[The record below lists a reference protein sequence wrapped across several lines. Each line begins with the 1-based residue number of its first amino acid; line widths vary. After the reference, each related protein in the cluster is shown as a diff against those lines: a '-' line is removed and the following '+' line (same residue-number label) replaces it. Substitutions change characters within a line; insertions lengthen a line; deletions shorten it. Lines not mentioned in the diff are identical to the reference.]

1 MSTTGDAPL
10 NLAKPEANDVVDL
23 DLINS
28 NYDLINDHAASTNTT
43 LADHTSNINNL
54 NVTVGTGGSVSK
66 AQNIVGGAVKRIPIQ
81 SAADTTTFIAT
92 PAAAGQVLV
101 SSLTAPY
108 AAWSERGYVQLDQ
121 QSLSTS
127 ASSQTVSFSSIAYGY
142 QKLVLHIDFTSVG
155 TAPTGSGFFLR
166 LNGISGAST
175 YSYTRNIYGTAT
187 PDTSTTGTSILLGNP
202 ASSTTPLYVIE
213 LPGYSRSG
221 NGKVISALGPS
232 LALTG
237 YCASAGAVNSL
248 TVDITSST
256 AAATLTLYGVK

>member
-1 MSTTGDAPL
+1 MSTSTGLPL
-10 NLAKPEANDVVDL
+10 NLTKPEATDVVSLPVINANYDA
-23 DLINS
+23 INS
-28 NYDLINDHAASTNTT
+28 NASTVAGS
-43 LADHTSNINNL
+43 LASQQSNINDL
-54 NVTVGTGGSVSK
+54 NVAVGTGGSVSK

-81 SAADTTTFIAT
+81 SAADTTTFIAAPT
-92 PAAAGQVLV
+92 AAGQVLI

-127 ASSQTVSFSSIAYGY
+127 ASSQTVSFSSIPNGY
-142 QKLVLHIDFTSVG
+142 QKLVLHIDFTSVTTG
-155 TAPTGSGFFLR
+155 PTGTGFFLR
-166 LNGISGAST
+166 VNGISGAST

-187 PDTSTTGTSILLGNP
+187 PDTSTAATSVLLGNP

-213 LPGYSRSG
+213 LPGYSRSN
-221 NGKVISALGPS
+221 NGKTITASGPA

-237 YCASAGAVNSL
+237 YCASAGAVTSL